1 MQTQRQLRTTRSVA
15 LSLAMVTSL
24 GLAAVAQDATVQG
37 MVIGRNGP
45 EMAVKTADTPRL
57 TVLLSDSTKAE
68 QKGGFLGMGGKDL
81 GIAALVPG
89 LSVKVEGSYNPDHQ
103 LVAKKVS
110 FSKGSLNTAK
120 AIDAGLNP
128 VNAQLGQQQDQL
140 ASNKRD
146 ISSAQD
152 QLAKN
157 SQDIDETKQ
166 GLATTTQATTQNT
179 TQIGQTNT
187 RIGTLDQYDTKDSMT
202 INFANGQA
210 AVKKSDK
217 EALTDFVKAAANTPG
232 FMIEVQGYASTV
244 GSAALNQ
251 RLSAERADN
260 VLAIIQQSGAV
271 PMTRILAPAAM
282 GTTNPVDDGHGR
294 KAQAQNRRVVVT
306 IVVNKGI
313 VGSTGS

>member
-1 MQTQRQLRTTRSVA
+1 
-15 LSLAMVTSL
+15 MVSSL
-24 GLAAVAQDATVQG
+24 GLTAIAQEATVQG

-45 EMAVKTADTPRL
+45 QMAVKTADTPRL
-57 TVLLSDSTKAE
+57 IVLLSDSTKAT
-68 QKGGFLGMGGKDL
+68 QKGGFLGMGGRDL
-81 GIAALVPG
+81 GVEALVPG
-89 LSVKVEGSYNPDHQ
+89 LSVKVEGAYNPDHQ
-103 LVAKKVS
+103 LLAKKVV
-110 FSKGSLNTAK
+110 FSKGSLNTAR
-120 AIDAGLNP
+120 AIDAGLDP
-128 VNAQLGQQQDQL
+128 VNAKLGEQQDQL

-146 ISSAQD
+146 ISQSQD
-152 QLAKN
+152 MIAKN
-157 SQDIDETKQ
+157 SQDIDATKQ

-202 INFANGQA
+202 INFANGKA
-210 AVKKSDK
+210 TVKPQDK
-217 EALTDFVKAAANTPG
+217 DALTDFVKAAANTPG

-244 GSAALNQ
+244 GSATLNQ
-251 RLSAERADN
+251 RLSAERADA

-282 GTTNPVDDGHGR
+282 GTSNQVDTDHTR